1 VLDTFIKLPPVVFA
15 FIIVLVV
22 LFALMIFIFVT
33 FLYGPRAKLRK
44 RILSVVGEPGHTIKD
59 TRGGADRR
67 RGVEARLKELERLKK
82 SKRGYQL
89 HEELVQAGF
98 NASPRRFMVL
108 SALFGGFLTFLYFL
122 TGMPRIG
129 VPLVAIIAT
138 LGLPKS
144 YLRFRIKSRL
154 KKFTSLFADAID
166 IIVRGVRT
174 GLTVGECLNIVGR
187 ESPDPVGTEFRKISE
202 GIHLG
207 LTLEECLNR
216 LYRRVP
222 ITEVRFFII
231 VLIMQQSTGGNLAE
245 TLEKLSDIIRARKRM
260 RDKIKALSSEA
271 TASAAIIGSLPVL
284 MALALMVI
292 APAYISILGST
303 TTGHWMLMVGAFWMA
318 IGVMVMRK
326 MINFDY

>member
-1 VLDTFIKLPPVVFA
+1 MLDTLLKLPPIAFA
-15 FIIVLVV
+15 FIAALVV
-22 LFALMIFIFVT
+22 LLAMMALIFFTV
-33 FLYGPRAKLRK
+33 LYGPRAKLRK
-44 RILSVVGEPGHTIKD
+44 RILSVVGETGHSAKD
-59 TRGGADRR
+59 TRGGSDRR

-108 SALFGGFLTFLYFL
+108 SALFGGVLTLLYFL
-122 TGMPRIG
+122 TGLPRVG

-144 YLRFRIKSRL
+144 YLRFKIKSRL
-154 KKFTSLFADAID
+154 KKFTALFADAID

-187 ESPDPVGTEFRKISE
+187 ESPEPVGTEFRKISE

-222 ITEVRFFII
+222 ISEVRFFII

-260 RDKIKALSSEA
+260 RDKIRALSSEA
-271 TASAAIIGSLPVL
+271 TASAGIIGSLPVL
-284 MALALMVI
+284 MALVLMAI
-292 APAYISILGST
+292 APSYIALLGT
-303 TTGHWMLMVGAFWMA
+303 TTVGHWMLMIGAFWMA

>member
-1 VLDTFIKLPPVVFA
+1 MLDLLLKLPPVVFA
-15 FIIVLVV
+15 VIAAIVALLAV
-22 LFALMIFIFVT
+22 LAFIFMT
-33 FLYGPRAKLRK
+33 LLYGPRAKLRK
-44 RILSVVGEPGHTIKD
+44 RIMSVVGEPGHSVKD
-59 TRGGADRR
+59 TRGAPDRR

-98 NASPRRFMVL
+98 NASPQRFLFL
-108 SALFGGFLTFLYFL
+108 SVLFGGVLTLLYFL
-122 TGMPRIG
+122 SGMPRIG

-138 LGLPKS
+138 LGIPKS
-144 YLRFRIKSRL
+144 FLRFRIKSRL
-154 KKFTSLFADAID
+154 KKFTSLLADAID

-187 ESPDPVGTEFRKISE
+187 ESPEPVGSEFRKISE

-216 LYRRVP
+216 LYHRVP
-222 ITEVRFFII
+222 ITEVRFFVI
-231 VLIMQQSTGGNLAE
+231 VLTMQQSTGGNLAE
-245 TLEKLSDIIRARKRM
+245 TLEKLSDIIRSRKRM

-271 TASAAIIGSLPVL
+271 TASAGIIGSLPVL
-284 MALALMVI
+284 MALVLMVI
-292 APAYISILGST
+292 APTYISLLAT
-303 TTGHWMLMVGAFWMA
+303 TTSGHWMLMGGAFWMA